1 MPAAMVPLDGVL
13 MSEEKLDQI
22 YTADEA
28 ATRLRLTNRA
38 LIKIAR
44 KHGCCSRFGRDYL
57 FSEADLLAIWEV
69 LREPEREPK
78 PRTVKIQSVRDSFK
92 DIAWRF
98 GPSVPLD
105 IREMEVLRAVAQRK
119 TPCTHKMIPRAGP
132 RTVERLL
139 NMAVLREVVRDGEDE
154 TVFAVT
160 DEGRKL
166 IAKVDAW
173 IQRCIANGKT
183 GGHWARHLNKKP

>member
-1 MPAAMVPLDGVL
+1 

-28 ATRLRLTNRA
+28 AVRLRLTNRA

-57 FSEADLLAIWEV
+57 FSEADLLAIWEA
-69 LREPEREPK
+69 LRESEREPK
-78 PRTVKIQSVRDSFK
+78 PRAVKIASVRDSFK

-105 IREMEVLRAVAQRK
+105 IREMEVLRAVAKRK
-119 TPCTHKMIPRAGP
+119 APCTHKTIPRAGP

-139 NMAVLREVVRDGEDE
+139 DMAVFREMGHDDEGE
-154 TVFAVT
+154 TLFAVT

-166 IAKVDAW
+166 IAKVDTW
-173 IQRCIANGKT
+173 IQKCIANGKT
-183 GGHWARHLNKKP
+183 GGHWARHLKKKS

>member
-1 MPAAMVPLDGVL
+1 

-28 ATRLRLTNRA
+28 AARLRLTNRA
-38 LIKIAR
+38 LIKIAK
-44 KHGCCSRFGRDYL
+44 KHGCCSRFGRNYL

-69 LREPEREPK
+69 LREPEAEPK
-78 PRTVKIQSVRDSFK
+78 PSAVKIPSIRDSFK

-98 GPSVPLD
+98 RPSAPLD
-105 IREMEVLRAVAQRK
+105 IREMEVLRFFAGRT
-119 TPCTHKMIPRAGP
+119 TPCTYKMVPRAGP

-139 NMAVLREVVRDGEDE
+139 DMAALRPMGHDDEDE
-154 TVFAVT
+154 KLFAIT
-160 DEGRKL
+160 NEGRKL

-173 IQRCIANGKT
+173 IEKCTANGKT
-183 GGHWARHLNKKP
+183 GGGWARHLKNKP